1 VIKKIFQ
8 QAVDAFEE
16 RTGLIKFFNDVM
28 KHPVPPNTGW
38 WYVFGSAVLVAFMMQ
53 VVTGIALATRYVA
66 ASGNAYQALEFIT
79 YRAVLGNFLRG
90 MHFFGAS
97 AMILL
102 VGIHMIQVFLMGCY
116 KYPREFNWVSGVCLL
131 FITIAMGFSGQL
143 LRWDQTAVWATVLAA
158 EMLGRTPLIGKYLAR
173 FLLGGNTLG
182 GATLSRFFAFHV
194 FFLPAMIFAFVG
206 LHLYL
211 VIHDGISA
219 PPMPGA
225 KVNPKTYRAEYEKL
239 LEEHGVSF
247 WPDAAWRDVVVAVGV
262 VLTVAALA
270 FFVGPPELGKP
281 PNPSLLANDPSPDWY
296 MLWYYAVLALLPR
309 GMESVFMIAA
319 PLSAIV
325 FLLLVPVLWNK
336 GERHPSRRPWAVAAV
351 LMIVLTIVGFWIEG
365 SIAPWSP
372 RFDAKPLSAALVGTT
387 AAPIVNG
394 AQLFHDKGCE
404 FCHTID
410 GQGGMRGP
418 DLTLVANRL
427 SVNDLRIKIANG
439 GSNMPSFAG
448 ILTHDELDNL
458 VTFLESR
465 TTMPPGRTSRATGVA
480 PAPALASAHAA
491 APLTPLTQ
499 SASARDAA
507 TSRP

>member
-1 VIKKIFQ
+1 MIKRLFK
-8 QAVDAFEE
+8 QAVDTFEE
-16 RTGLIKFFNDVM
+16 RTGLIKFFGDVM
-28 KHPVPPNTGW
+28 RHPVPPNTGW

-66 ASGNAYQALEFIT
+66 SSGSAYQVLEFIT
-79 YRAVLGNFLRG
+79 YKAVLGNFLRG

-116 KYPREFNWVSGVCLL
+116 KYPREFNWFSGVMLL
-131 FITIAMGFSGQL
+131 FVTVAMGFSGQL

-158 EMLGRTPLIGKYLAR
+158 EMIGRTPFIGTYLAR
-173 FLLGGNTLG
+173 FLLGGKTLG

-194 FFLPAMIFAFVG
+194 FFLPAAIFALVG

-219 PPMPGA
+219 PPVPGE

-239 LEEHGVSF
+239 LEERGVPF
-247 WPDAAWRDVVVAVGV
+247 WPDAAWRDVVVAFAV
-262 VLTVAALA
+262 VVTIASLA
-270 FFVGPPELGKP
+270 YFIGPPDLGKP
-281 PNPSLLANDPSPDWY
+281 PNPSLLANDPRPDWY
-296 MLWYYAVLALLPR
+296 MLWYFAVLALLPR

-351 LMIVLTIVGFWIEG
+351 VMIVVSIISFWIEG
-365 SIAPWSP
+365 SISPWSP
-372 RFDAKPLSAALVGTT
+372 KFDAQPLSAALLGTT
-387 AAPIVNG
+387 DPPIVTG

-410 GQGGMRGP
+410 GHGGMRGP
-418 DLTLVANRL
+418 DLTEVAHRL
-427 SVNDLRIKIANG
+427 SVDDIRIRIANG
-439 GSNMPSFAG
+439 GGNMPSFAG

-458 VTFLESR
+458 VAFLESR
-465 TTMPPGRTSRATGVA
+465 TTLPPGMTSSIRGPAAVARSNGGRAIA
-480 PAPALASAHAA
+480 
-491 APLTPLTQ
+491 Q
-499 SASARDAA
+499 SDGAGAIDAR
-507 TSRP
+507 SP

>member
-1 VIKKIFQ
+1 VIKRIFQ

-66 ASGNAYQALEFIT
+66 SSGNAYQVLEFIT

-116 KYPREFNWVSGVCLL
+116 KYPREFNWLSGVCLL

-219 PPMPGA
+219 PPVPGE

-239 LEEHGVSF
+239 LEEHGVPF

-262 VLTVAALA
+262 VLAVAALA
-270 FFVGPPELGKP
+270 FFVGPPALGKP

-351 LMIVLTIVGFWIEG
+351 LMIVLTITGFWIEG

-372 RFDAKPLSAALVGTT
+372 RFDAKPLPAALVGT
-387 AAPIVNG
+387 AAPPIVNG

-404 FCHTID
+404 FCHTVD

-465 TTMPPGRTSRATGVA
+465 TTMPPGQTSRATGIA

-491 APLTPLTQ
+491 APLTQ

-507 TSRP
+507 AR

>member
-1 VIKKIFQ
+1 MVIRKLFRQ
-8 QAVDAFEE
+8 TVDAFEE
-16 RTGLIKFFNDVM
+16 RTGLIKFFGDVM
-28 KHPVPPNTGW
+28 RHPVPPNTGW

-66 ASGNAYQALEFIT
+66 SSGSAYQVLEFIT
-79 YRAVLGNFLRG
+79 YKAVLGNFLRG

-116 KYPREFNWVSGVCLL
+116 KYPREINWLSGVMLL
-131 FITIAMGFSGQL
+131 FITVAMGFSGQL

-158 EMLGRTPLIGKYLAR
+158 EMLGRTPFIGTYLAR
-173 FLLGGNTLG
+173 FLLGGKTLG

-194 FFLPAMIFAFVG
+194 FFLPAAIFALVG

-219 PPMPGA
+219 PPVPGE

-239 LEEHGVSF
+239 LEERGVPF
-247 WPDAAWRDVVVAVGV
+247 WPDAAWRDVVVAFAV
-262 VLTVAALA
+262 VVTIASLA
-270 FFVGPPELGKP
+270 YFIGPPALGGP
-281 PNPSLLANDPSPDWY
+281 PNPSLLANDPRPDWY
-296 MLWYYAVLALLPR
+296 MLWYFAVLALLPR
-309 GMESVFMIAA
+309 GMESVFMVAA
-319 PLSAIV
+319 PVAAIV

-351 LMIVLTIVGFWIEG
+351 LMIVLSIVAFWIEG
-365 SIAPWSP
+365 SISPWSP
-372 RFDAKPLSAALVGTT
+372 KFDAQPLSAALVGTT
-387 AAPIVNG
+387 SAPIVTG

-410 GQGGMRGP
+410 GHGGMRGP
-418 DLTLVANRL
+418 DLTEVAHRL

-439 GSNMPSFAG
+439 GGNMPSFAG

-465 TTMPPGRTSRATGVA
+465 TTLPPGETSSA
-480 PAPALASAHAA
+480 ASAAA
-491 APLTPLTQ
+491 VAQ
-499 SASARDAA
+499 SDSTGTVAGRK
-507 TSRP
+507 P